1 MGLLHSHHNDSSNTE
16 KTKLQSKNTWNRVT
30 LNTRLKSCFLCILME
45 AMGKKHQFDSEPS
58 NCPSIGLQETTST
71 AHWWC
76 HLQRKHSYL
85 HGNQPQTFPLTLY
98 SNEVCGSFLHGHWST
113 FKELRVGF
121 YTFIFVLQLS
131 DLQTVHWRWKTA
143 LYHGL
148 QIESR

>member
-76 HLQRKHSYL
+76 HLQRKHTVIYMETSHKHFHSLCIQMKCVDRFFMATDPPLKNYVLAFIHSYL
-85 HGNQPQTFPLTLY
+85 FYSPQIYRLY
-98 SNEVCGSFLHGHWST
+98 TEDG
-113 FKELRVGF
+113 R
-121 YTFIFVLQLS
+121 
-131 DLQTVHWRWKTA
+131 QTMISMVYR
-143 LYHGL
+143 
-148 QIESR
+148 